1 VNGETIDGISVRE
14 VDSRTAAFVT
24 RMDGKIVLEYTRTIS
39 ADGNTLTVK
48 STGHPK
54 DGDQMTTAETAF
66 KRVKPGLVGAHEISD
81 SWQESKYPV
90 SENDLLATYKSSGNK
105 LSMSAPTGESFTLKP
120 DGKDYPI
127 SGSYYSNSISLKRI
141 DERTIEQTYKR
152 DGKVVGASTT
162 TVSLDGQ
169 KLTSVW
175 TESGTR
181 RKVTEVAYRQ

>member
-1 VNGETIDGISVRE
+1 MVGDGFHFIIACEE
-14 VDSRTAAFVT
+14 VCFSRVVT
-24 RMDGKIVLEYTRTIS
+24 
-39 ADGNTLTVK
+39 
-48 STGHPK
+48 
-54 DGDQMTTAETAF
+54 
-66 KRVKPGLVGAHEISD
+66 
-81 SWQESKYPV
+81 V
-90 SENDLLATYKSSGNK
+90 SEV
-105 LSMSAPTGESFTLKP
+105 
-120 DGKDYPI
+120 I
-127 SGSYYSNSISLKRI
+127 GSYYSNSISLKRI